1 MDSLRTSDCEKY
13 IKERMNL
20 FKEWWNHA
28 NFRHKEHGL
37 VAKKYESYVM
47 PEELRYEIYNKKFAT
62 SEPISSESSLRTN
75 QLPHQ
80 VKSEKMFICR

>member
-1 MDSLRTSDCEKY
+1 MDSLRTSDCEEY

-20 FKEWWNHA
+20 FKEWWNHP

-62 SEPISSESSLRTN
+62 SEPTSSESSLRTN

-80 VKSEKMFICR
+80 VKSEKMFNCR